1 MALERVLSNPLTE
14 DEAKSLTDEEKD
26 WLRSWNRESE
36 IPGETEDSNPVA
48 DSLYPNGVDSVPGM
62 GEDDG
67 DGDTTKYDDLTNDEL
82 RDLLADRE
90 LPTSGNKADLIER
103 LVADDE
109 NGDDEEDDEEDDSD
123 EDDSDES

>member
-14 DEAKSLTDEEKD
+14 DEANSLTDEEKD

-36 IPGETEDSNPVA
+36 IPGEGSDSDPIV
-48 DSLYPNGVDSVPGM
+48 DSLYPNADTGGDDG
-62 GEDDG
+62 GED
-67 DGDTTKYDDLTNDEL
+67 TKYDDLTNDEL
-82 RDLLADRE
+82 REELASRE

-109 NGDDEEDDEEDDSD
+109 ANDEEDDSD
-123 EDDSDES
+123 EE